1 MHKAAVVLCLALA
14 ALPFVVQGQERAR
27 PPKRKDPAGAWLLSF
42 LYPGLG
48 QASNRD
54 WGRAVAFAGSASLG
68 WGLYWSSW
76 EDCDV
81 NHTKCSIRNA
91 SRVIILAAW
100 IGAQID
106 APRRASAINRKRGLS
121 LEVGP
126 APNSIGLSLAR
137 ISF

>member
-1 MHKAAVVLCLALA
+1 MLCLFLA
-14 ALPFVVQGQERAR
+14 ALAPVARTQEVKR
-27 PPKRKDPAGAWLLSF
+27 PPKPKEPGGAWLASL

-48 QASNRD
+48 QAYNHD
-54 WGRAVAFAGSASLG
+54 WGRAVAFAGSASIG
-68 WGLYWSSW
+68 WALYWSSW

-106 APRRASAINRKRGLS
+106 APLRARAINRKRNLS
-121 LEVGP
+121 VELGP
-126 APNSIGLSLAR
+126 APHSLGLSLAR